1 MAKKTHHSDIL
12 HPEGQHHHP
21 HPQLH
26 GEHEHHAHPTGLWGA
41 LAGVFHLP
49 GHSHAHA
56 IVSNRDAM
64 FTNRLATRA
73 LGWSL
78 LLLFGTTIIQFVI
91 YFASGSVA
99 LLADTIHNLG
109 DALNSVP
116 LLIAFWLARRPATR
130 RYTYG
135 FARAEDLG
143 GLLVVVSIVFSAI
156 YILWEVGQKFIHP
169 VPIQNSGWV
178 VLAAIV
184 GFLGNEAVAW
194 LEIRT
199 GTQIGS
205 EAMAVDGRHAR
216 IDGLTSLA
224 VLPAVFGSIIGLP
237 ILDPIFGILIGI
249 AILFITWSA
258 TKAIWYRMMDAV
270 DPAITE
276 RAHQIIKSTK
286 GVQDIRALRLRWMGH
301 ALWIEGSVKL
311 DDPLSLVQAESLVQ
325 TIKKSLEDEIPNM
338 GEVTLSVI

>member
-1 MAKKTHHSDIL
+1 MA
-12 HPEGQHHHP
+12 
-21 HPQLH
+21 
-26 GEHEHHAHPTGLWGA
+26 
-41 LAGVFHLP
+41 
-49 GHSHAHA
+49 
-56 IVSNRDAM
+56 
-64 FTNRLATRA
+64 
-73 LGWSL
+73 
-78 LLLFGTTIIQFVI
+78 TTVVQFII

-116 LLIAFWLARRPATR
+116 LLIAFWLARRPATK

-143 GLLVVVSIVFSAI
+143 GLLVVASIVFSAI
-156 YILWEVGQKFIHP
+156 YILWEVGQKFVHP
-169 VPIQNSGWV
+169 VPIQNTGWV

-199 GTQIGS
+199 GTRIGS
-205 EAMAVDGRHAR
+205 EAMVVDGRHAR
-216 IDGLTSLA
+216 IDGLTSLT
-224 VLPAVFGSIIGLP
+224 VLPAVFGSLIGLP

-258 TKAIWYRMMDAV
+258 TKAVWYRMMDAV

-276 RAHQIIKSTK
+276 HAHQVIRSTT
-286 GVQDIRALRLRWMGH
+286 GLHAVRALRLRWVGH
-301 ALWIEGSVKL
+301 ALWIEGSLKL
-311 DDPLSLVQAESLVQ
+311 DDALSLAQVESLIQSV
-325 TIKKSLEDEIPNM
+325 KKSLEDEIPNV